1 MDKGGWLLQ
10 KSVYTGLIAINFMYK
25 VIKKETFNDGEIEE
39 TVYAIMKNGYY
50 YISVDK
56 KDWEVFK
63 KAIEDTR

>member
-1 MDKGGWLLQ
+1 
-10 KSVYTGLIAINFMYK
+10 MYK

-56 KDWEVFK
+56 KDWESFK